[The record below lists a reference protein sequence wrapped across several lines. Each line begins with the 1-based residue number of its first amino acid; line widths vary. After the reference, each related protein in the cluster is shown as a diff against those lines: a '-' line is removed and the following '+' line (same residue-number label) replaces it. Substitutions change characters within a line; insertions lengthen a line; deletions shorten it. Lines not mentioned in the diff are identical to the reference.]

1 MRTAELHQTRLPAL
15 LTEVLKKV
23 AKDPVY
29 FMRTG
34 HAYFGP
40 TYICPRVYVIGFSEC
55 WPYIF
60 RLKHVHPR
68 VLDCVPCLSRHVLL
82 SDCVAWSNEFFKH
95 WMQNA
100 PFSKVDFKPATLIC
114 PVPLMQRHLWS
125 WWSFT
130 TSWKNQRGCWL
141 LCTGM
146 HVCCQRIGLSSYRH
160 LDKDAG
166 ISRLANICIKVKHLF
181 QLPLWAMQGPDR
193 LNKQQLLSIFS
204 PSFVF

>member
-29 FMRTG
+29 LMRTG

-146 HVCCQRIGLSSYRH
+146 HGCCQRIGSSSYRH

-166 ISRLANICIKVKHLF
+166 ISRLANICIKVKHQF
-181 QLPLWAMQGPDR
+181 NYPCEQCRNQIG
-193 LNKQQLLSIFS
+193 
-204 PSFVF
+204 